1 MRRAVS
7 VVALC
12 LVLATLAACSSGQDT
27 PGQDPPGGEEPFSV
41 NSEPTSSPAA
51 DREFGRG
58 FNFDEQGKYTKA
70 VYHYRK
76 AAEMGQPFAMFNLG
90 MCYADG
96 TGVPQ
101 DNVLA
106 HMWFNL
112 AAAQHPPGK
121 HRDRATHNRDI
132 FAIER
137 MTRAQ
142 VSEAQRLARAWR
154 PKDTRQPE
162 EQAVVTPRVQTPP
175 TDSQTTPPDSQTSPT
190 EEHLTGS
197 GFVVSAEGHVVT
209 NHHVV
214 EGCREV
220 RVANSGKVARLA
232 VDTVVDLALLKIKTN
247 QPNRAT
253 LRGGRGVRV
262 GEDIIVAGYPLQ
274 GLLASD
280 MSVTKGILSSL
291 AGPGD
296 DRRIIQITAPVQMG
310 NSGGPVLDNSGNVVG
325 VVVGRLDALKMANL
339 TGALPQNVNFAISEG
354 TVRAF
359 LDAHD
364 VPYDTAPSQTPMS
377 GADIAAKAKRF
388 TVLVDCWK

>member
-1 MRRAVS
+1 MRRAVT

-12 LVLATLAACSSGQDT
+12 LVLATWAACTPGQDT
-27 PGQDPPGGEEPFSV
+27 PDQEERFSV
-41 NSEPTSSPAA
+41 KAEFTSSPAA
-51 DREFGRG
+51 DREFNRG
-58 FNFDEQGKYTKA
+58 VRFDKQEDSAKA

-76 AAEMGQPFAMFNLG
+76 AAEMGHPFAQFNLG
-90 MCYADG
+90 YHYAEG

-101 DNVLA
+101 DIVLA

-121 HRDRATHNRDI
+121 HRDRATKNRNI
-132 FAIER
+132 AANER

-154 PKDTRQPE
+154 PKDT
-162 EQAVVTPRVQTPP
+162 PRAQDLYGGRSGAAAPP
-175 TDSQTTPPDSQTSPT
+175 TDSQTSPT

-209 NHHVV
+209 NNHVV

-220 RVANSGKVARLA
+220 RVANSSKVTRLA
-232 VDTVVDLALLKIKTN
+232 TDTLVDLALLKIKTN
-247 QPNRAT
+247 QSNRAT

-280 MSVTKGILSSL
+280 VSVTKGILSSL

-325 VVVGRLDALKMANL
+325 VVVGRLDALKMAIL

-364 VPYDTAPSQTPMS
+364 VPYKTAPSKTPMS
-377 GADIAAKAKRF
+377 GADIAAKAKTF
-388 TVLVDCWK
+388 TVLVECWK